1 MLPNE
6 ILTQDEL
13 GLCKLGVI
21 FSPVAGY
28 FNKAYTNMYFTEKM
42 HQLYENH

>member
-13 GLCKLGVI
+13 GLCKLWVI

-28 FNKAYTNMYFTEKM
+28 FNKAYTNTEKM